1 MIKLPGINCY
11 VSCILTLD
19 ERATCVQLQQW
30 LSIKGRRCRIRD
42 CNCFVIC
49 QLSTYCLL
57 KINISRSSNW
67 KMIDFNQENWHPHL
81 IQSLYIK
88 KKSKG
93 DTIQCLPRSLCK
105 VCVQLLATH
114 RQQLIWLLCYLKR
127 SVTTYL
133 IEAEFFSFKFFFI
146 NDW

>member
-1 MIKLPGINCY
+1 MNEQLVY
-11 VSCILTLD
+11 SCNNGCLL
-19 ERATCVQLQQW
+19 RAE
-30 LSIKGRRCRIRD
+30 D
-42 CNCFVIC
+42 AEFVIAIVSWSVNC
-49 QLSTYCLL
+49 RLIVCLRL
-57 KINISRSSNW
+57 IFLGAVIEKWLILI
-67 KMIDFNQENWHPHL
+67 KKTWHPHL

-88 KKSKG
+88 KESKG

-133 IEAEFFSFKFFFI
+133 IEAEFFSFKFFLLMI
-146 NDW
+146 DK